1 MPLAYDLASI
11 FRFHFHLAPRSA
23 SGSERKGET
32 REAEEVVRVDTSR
45 WKKPRGEKMENDG
58 RRRKKGKERKGRGE
72 DEVSHPFLTRPLRRI
87 RVSSR
92 APHELLLLLLLLLA
106 GLIVGMERFPPE
118 INPGVARSQQY
129 DMIDMQIGT
138 FGSLISRRVIAE
150 RDRFR
155 ALASELAIGL
165 SFPYYRP
172 DRSDNAAQFHAANG
186 HLSRAL

>member
-72 DEVSHPFLTRPLRRI
+72 DEVSHPFLTRRI

-92 APHELLLLLLLLLA
+92 APHELLLLLLLLLV

-129 DMIDMQIGT
+129 DMIDMQIGCGT

-165 SFPYYRP
+165 SFPYYR
-172 DRSDNAAQFHAANG
+172 SDNAAQFHAVNG

>member
-1 MPLAYDLASI
+1 MFP
-11 FRFHFHLAPRSA
+11 
-23 SGSERKGET
+23 
-32 REAEEVVRVDTSR
+32 
-45 WKKPRGEKMENDG
+45 
-58 RRRKKGKERKGRGE
+58 
-72 DEVSHPFLTRPLRRI
+72 
-87 RVSSR
+87 R
-92 APHELLLLLLLLLA
+92 APHELLLLLLLLLV

>member
-1 MPLAYDLASI
+1 MLTPRGGRSLAG
-11 FRFHFHLAPRSA
+11 R
-23 SGSERKGET
+23 
-32 REAEEVVRVDTSR
+32 R
-45 WKKPRGEKMENDG
+45 WKMMGGEGK
-58 RRRKKGKERKGRGE
+58 KERRGRDGARTR
-72 DEVSHPFLTRPLRRI
+72 SRTPFSRGGSVFP
-87 RVSSR
+87 R
-92 APHELLLLLLLLLA
+92 APHELLLLLLLLLV

-129 DMIDMQIGT
+129 DMIDMQIGCGT

-165 SFPYYRP
+165 SFPYYR
-172 DRSDNAAQFHAANG
+172 SDNAAQFHAVNG